1 MLGICFEHEKRGWMQ
16 DQWSFLFSNFGVT
29 EIWEINQGNSDF
41 EIYQTVTGIASYDEL
56 PQRPLIAL
64 TPQEGRYLYGEQ
76 SLDGFVHPEDAIYI
90 FGGSFSNLEFPSAR
104 QPDSCV
110 YIPTVKHECFSH
122 AAAYMTL
129 WDRYVKRG
137 GFG

>member
-1 MLGICFEHEKRGWMQ
+1 MFGICFEHEKLGWMQ
-16 DQWSFLFSNFGVT
+16 DQWSWVFSNFGVT
-29 EIWEINQGNSDF
+29 EIWEINQGGSDF
-41 EIYQTVTGIASYDEL
+41 EIYQTVIGIKSYDEL
-56 PQRPLIAL
+56 PENRPLVAL
-64 TPQEGRYLYGEQ
+64 TPKLGRYLHGEEA
-76 SLDGFVHPEDAIYI
+76 LNAFVHPEAPIYI
-90 FGGSFSNLEFPSAR
+90 FGGSFSNLAFDSR

-110 YIPTVKHECFSH
+110 YIPTVEYECFSH